1 MHYEKLLTF
10 NGRPPPSNPSQTSG
24 VASNL
29 YKIFFLSFHQLNLT
43 LNSGEGGD
51 ISTFTENG
59 EWSLLGDKIFL
70 IVVIVQRAVLSK
82 TKKKVGKLG
91 LF

>member
-10 NGRPPPSNPSQTSG
+10 NGRPPPSNPSNQWCG
-24 VASNL
+24 FNL

-70 IVVIVQRAVLSK
+70 IVVIVQRAVLSE